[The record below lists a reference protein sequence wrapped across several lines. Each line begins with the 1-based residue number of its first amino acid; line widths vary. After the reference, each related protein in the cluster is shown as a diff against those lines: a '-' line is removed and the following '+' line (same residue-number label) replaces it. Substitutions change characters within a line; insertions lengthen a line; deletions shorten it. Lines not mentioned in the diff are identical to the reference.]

1 MDAELIKI
9 LNDFHHELD
18 TVGVDLPDSIR
29 KLFNDVGAI
38 LNEFDPIPEE

>member
-18 TVGVDLPDSIR
+18 TVEVDLPDNIR
-29 KLFNDVGAI
+29 KLFKDVQVI
-38 LNEFDPIPEE
+38 LDEFDPIPEE